1 MTRAEYDDLRNRV
14 EYLEDLITRMPGAS
28 YDHRNPPS
36 PTMSTHGYRST
47 VQRVPYS
54 THSTSAHTAHRDME
68 LSYSPVRGEPPPSSN
83 VVHHGTAPESPPYP
97 PTTAYPDHGGR
108 SNISIASSNPPL
120 TRTLPP
126 SPVLSS
132 SSPLRHSDRPRGRR
146 DSLSLAAITTPYTP
160 EETSTTQQSKNRQA
174 QMLLSLGRHLR
185 KVSTLTGLVT
195 EPLRLARNITVT
207 TRRTSI
213 WARPSRQRA
222 YGGLL
227 ELQQQR
233 AVVAP
238 CHPRNHRVVVRR
250 HQHRLRQHNLRP
262 RQGLRDQRLHLREV
276 PLGVIGYLD
285 RCLGTHNASDSYP
298 SATISSVF
306 LLYLR

>member
-14 EYLEDLITRMPGAS
+14 EYLEDLIKGMPGAS
-28 YDHRNPPS
+28 YDHRNQPS

-47 VQRVPYS
+47 VQRASYS
-54 THSTSAHTAHRDME
+54 ASAHTAHRDMQP
-68 LSYSPVRGEPPPSSN
+68 SYSPVRGEPPMSN
-83 VVHHGTAPESPPYP
+83 ALHHGTAPESPPYP
-97 PTTAYPDHGGR
+97 PTTAYPDHGVR

-120 TRTLPP
+120 THTLPP

-160 EETSTTQQSKNRQA
+160 EESSITQQSKNRQA

-195 EPLRLARNITVT
+195 EPLRLARIITAT
-207 TRRTSI
+207 TRRTLI
-213 WARPSRQRA
+213 WARPSHQRA

-227 ELQQQR
+227 ELQQER
-233 AVVAP
+233 EAVVAAP
-238 CHPRNHRVVVRR
+238 CHPRNLRVVVRR
-250 HQHRLRQHNLRP
+250 HQHRLRQRNLLP
-262 RQGLRDQRLHLREV
+262 WQGLRDHHLHLREV

-298 SATISSVF
+298 SAAFFSVF